1 MYFQVRIIFN
11 LILAMKQFWN
21 WKNYQIAWQ
30 VEGSDNSSEIAIV
43 LIHGFGACKDHWRF
57 NQKVISAIAPCFALD
72 LVGFGESSKP
82 NSQILYEKNNS
93 KNFNYCFDNWSQQVY
108 DFCQE
113 IVKRP
118 VLLIGNSIGGVI
130 ALNTSKQLSHKCLGI
145 ILIDCA
151 QRTMDDKRL
160 AEQSLLMRFLRPV
173 IKTFVRTR
181 ILSSN
186 IFKNAANPT
195 FIEKVLK
202 IAYPSGN
209 NVDKELIDT
218 LFKPTQCKGAPE
230 AFRGFINLFDD
241 HLAPDLLENLNK
253 PVHLIWGEKDPWEPV
268 HEAQKWYETFNCI
281 KSIDIIPGAGHC
293 PHDEMPEKVNPI
305 INKIIQDAM

>member
-1 MYFQVRIIFN
+1 
-11 LILAMKQFWN
+11 MKQLWN
-21 WKNYQIAWQ
+21 WKDFQIAWQ
-30 VEGSDNSSEIAIV
+30 VEESDNNSEIAIV

-57 NQKVISAIAPCFALD
+57 NQKDISSIAPCYALD
-72 LVGFGESSKP
+72 LVGFGESSQP
-82 NSQILYEKNNS
+82 RSQLLYEK
-93 KNFNYCFDNWSQQVY
+93 KTTENFSYCFDNWSQQVF
-108 DFCQE
+108 DFCNE
-113 IVKRP
+113 IVKKP

-130 ALNTSKQLSHKCLGI
+130 ALNTSKKLSKNCLSV

-160 AEQSLLMRFLRPV
+160 AEQSLLMRLIRPV
-173 IKTFVRTR
+173 IKTLVRQR

-195 FIEKVLK
+195 FIEKILK

-209 NVDKELIDT
+209 NIDKELIDI
-218 LFKPTQCKGAPE
+218 LFKPTQGIGASE

-241 HLAPDLLENLNK
+241 YLAPDLLNQMNN
-253 PVHLIWGEKDPWEPV
+253 PVYLIWGENDPWEPIK
-268 HEAQKWYETFNCI
+268 EAEKWFENFECI
-281 KSIDIIPGAGHC
+281 KSLDIIPCAGHC

-305 INKIIQDAM
+305 IKKIIQEAI

>member
-1 MYFQVRIIFN
+1 
-11 LILAMKQFWN
+11 MKQYWN

-30 VEGSDNSSEIAIV
+30 VEGKEEEANESKIAIV

-57 NQKVISAIAPCFALD
+57 NQKNISSIMPCYALD
-72 LVGFGESSKP
+72 LVGFGESSQP
-82 NSQILYEKNNS
+82 NSKLLYEKKTLN
-93 KNFNYCFDNWSQQVY
+93 NFNYCFDNWSEQVF
-108 DFCQE
+108 DFCNE
-113 IVKRP
+113 IVKKP

-130 ALNTSKQLSHKCLGI
+130 ALITSNKLSNKCLGV

-160 AEQSLLMRFLRPV
+160 LEQSLLMRFLRPV
-173 IKTFVRTR
+173 IKTLVRQR
-181 ILSSN
+181 FLSSN
-186 IFKNAANPT
+186 LFKNAANPT

-209 NVDKELIDT
+209 NIDDELINI
-218 LFKPTQCKGAPE
+218 LFKPTQRKGAPE

-241 HLAPDLLENLNK
+241 YLAPDLLNNFQK

-268 HEAQKWYETFNCI
+268 KEAEKWFKAFECI
-281 KSIDIIPGAGHC
+281 KTFEVIQNAGHC

-305 INKIIQDAM
+305 LVKLIQEAI